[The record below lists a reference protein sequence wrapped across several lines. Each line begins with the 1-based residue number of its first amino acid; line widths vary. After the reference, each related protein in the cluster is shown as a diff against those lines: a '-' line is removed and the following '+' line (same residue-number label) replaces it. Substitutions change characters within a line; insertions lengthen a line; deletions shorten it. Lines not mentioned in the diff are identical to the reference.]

1 MAEHAPRDFHECT
14 LAPRAA
20 GIQDDAMKVIEFAF
34 VAYPVTDIARSRK
47 FYEEVLQLTPS
58 KPVESDDV
66 HWVEYE
72 VGPHTLGIGCHP
84 AFKPSSDGPSLALEV
99 ENFEESIEHLKKHGV
114 SFHMGPMETPVCW
127 MGMFKDPD
135 GNVLTVHKR
144 KA

>member
-1 MAEHAPRDFHECT
+1 
-14 LAPRAA
+14 
-20 GIQDDAMKVIEFAF
+20 MKVIEFAF

-47 FYEEVLQLTPS
+47 FYEEVLQLKPS
-58 KPVESDDV
+58 STFGGDDKEA

-72 VGPHTLGIGCHP
+72 VGPYTLGIGCHE

-99 ENFEESIEHLKKHGV
+99 ENFDEAIEHLKKHGV
-114 SFHMGPMETPVCW
+114 TFHMGPMETPVCH